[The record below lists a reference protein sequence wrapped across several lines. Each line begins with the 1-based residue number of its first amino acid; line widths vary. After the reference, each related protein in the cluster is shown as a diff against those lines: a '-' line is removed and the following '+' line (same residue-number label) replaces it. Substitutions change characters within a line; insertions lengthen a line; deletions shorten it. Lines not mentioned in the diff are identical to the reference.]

1 MSSNMWSNA
10 SNSSEL
16 NPSLVCAIAL
26 SGVGLEGEIDVVM
39 AMRVKKCMKVCVQA
53 QHIGLGV

>member
-1 MSSNMWSNA
+1 MWSNA

-26 SGVGLEGEIDVVM
+26 PGVGLEGEIDVVM